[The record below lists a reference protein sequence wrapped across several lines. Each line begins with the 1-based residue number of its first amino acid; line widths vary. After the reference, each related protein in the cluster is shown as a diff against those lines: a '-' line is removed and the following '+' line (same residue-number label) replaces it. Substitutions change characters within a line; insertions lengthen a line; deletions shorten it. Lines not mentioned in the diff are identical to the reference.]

1 MFKLLKIDLTEKTIN
16 LEDATD
22 LHRDF
27 LGGVGVNTKLLYDL
41 NPGGIDPLGPENN
54 LIFGA
59 GTFVGTLLPTA
70 ARTELTAKSP
80 LSGRFGTSNSGGL
93 WGAALRFVGTA
104 TLC

>member
-59 GTFVGTLLPTA
+59 GTFVGTCCPLP
-70 ARTELTAKSP
+70 R
-80 LSGRFGTSNSGGL
+80 
-93 WGAALRFVGTA
+93 ALN
-104 TLC
+104 